1 MRNPSHSSFTVWN
14 PCQLTSNADSRS
26 HSSIASLARFLR
38 QVGDIPGVR
47 FKVVK
52 VLAKFFFF
60 SQLYFFEL
68 YVFLRI
74 EEQIQDEAKA

>member
-1 MRNPSHSSFTVWN
+1 MWN